1 MNRHLEPE
9 MLKVRAAT
17 VADADTISSLND
29 EVQNVHAEALPHL
42 FKPASRE
49 TFSAKEVTEILTQPD
64 NHIFLAYFG
73 EEPAGYIYCEIRRRE
88 ESPAMYARDQVYVLH
103 VSVNR
108 SHQRKGVATALFS
121 AVTALAKDVGI
132 RRLGLDVW
140 SFNADAIDFFE
151 REGFEI
157 ARHIMIKNL

>member
-1 MNRHLEPE
+1 

-17 VADADTISSLND
+17 VDDADTISSLND

-49 TFSAKEVTEILTQPD
+49 TFSAI
-64 NHIFLAYFG
+64 
-73 EEPAGYIYCEIRRRE
+73 
-88 ESPAMYARDQVYVLH
+88 
-103 VSVNR
+103 
-108 SHQRKGVATALFS
+108 
-121 AVTALAKDVGI
+121 TALARDVGI

-140 SFNADAIDFFE
+140 SFNADAIAFFE

-157 ARHIMIKNL
+157 ARHIMVKNL

>member
-1 MNRHLEPE
+1 

-42 FKPASRE
+42 FKPGSRE

-64 NHIFLAYFG
+64 NHIFLAYFD
-73 EEPAGYIYCEIRRRE
+73 EEPAGYIYCEIRRRV
-88 ESPAMYARDQVYVLH
+88 ESPAMYARNQIYILH

-108 SHQRKGVATALFS
+108 SHRRKGVATALFS
-121 AVTALAKDVGI
+121 AVTVLAKDVGI
-132 RRLGLDVW
+132 RRLGPDVW
-140 SFNADAIDFFE
+140 SFNTDAIAFFE

-157 ARHIMIKNL
+157 ARHIMAKNL

>member
-1 MNRHLEPE
+1 MNRYLEPE

-49 TFSAKEVTEILTQPD
+49 TFSAKEVTEILTRPD
-64 NHIFLAYFG
+64 NHIFLAYFD
-73 EEPAGYIYCEIRRRE
+73 EEPAGYIYCEIRRRG
-88 ESPAMYARDQVYVLH
+88 ESPAMYARDQVYILH

-140 SFNADAIDFFE
+140 SFNADATAFFE

-157 ARHIMIKNL
+157 ARHIMIKDL